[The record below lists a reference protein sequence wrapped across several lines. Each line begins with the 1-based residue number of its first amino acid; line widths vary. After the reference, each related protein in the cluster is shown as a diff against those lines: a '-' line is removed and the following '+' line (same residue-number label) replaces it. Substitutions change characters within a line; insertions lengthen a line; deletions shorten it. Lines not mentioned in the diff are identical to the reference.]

1 MYATT
6 SNIVVYLFPFAV
18 LLGLYYIYS
27 LYNLYIGNNTKR
39 FKIIVIA
46 YNFLFLVG
54 FIIALISYPLYDSPS
69 GIILMIL
76 LLIIIA
82 LGIIGGFMYD
92 EKITVTSS
100 DGHLKALKIFNRTL
114 KVVAIL
120 AVLTSVTGLTY
131 NLLTHEVE
139 RTTHIRYIS
148 VEDFDEAIWGLNLEF
163 ESENHATLSFMYY
176 DETINPEEIEGV
188 TIYFGNNEIFSGDEV
203 SFQLYEQAGCYLYFE
218 YDFQE
223 AINLGMPSFI
233 KVELMID
240 SVIEEYVYLYPD
252 YSVNKQH
259 VTVPIW
265 VKE

>member
-100 DGHLKALKIFNRTL
+100 DGHLKSLK
-114 KVVAIL
+114 
-120 AVLTSVTGLTY
+120 
-131 NLLTHEVE
+131 
-139 RTTHIRYIS
+139 
-148 VEDFDEAIWGLNLEF
+148 DF
-163 ESENHATLSFMYY
+163 
-176 DETINPEEIEGV
+176 
-188 TIYFGNNEIFSGDEV
+188 
-203 SFQLYEQAGCYLYFE
+203 
-218 YDFQE
+218 
-223 AINLGMPSFI
+223 
-233 KVELMID
+233 
-240 SVIEEYVYLYPD
+240 
-252 YSVNKQH
+252 
-259 VTVPIW
+259 
-265 VKE
+265 